1 MLDSNLNRLMMTV
14 LGIIILGLMVF
25 ALFGDRISSFNSDD
39 KQTTTEVLTDGVIR
53 NAEGKTH
60 KY

>member
-14 LGIIILGLMVF
+14 LGIIILGFMVF
-25 ALFGDRISSFNSDD
+25 ALFGDHISSIYSDD
-39 KQTTTEVLTDGVIR
+39 KEATTEVLTDSVIR